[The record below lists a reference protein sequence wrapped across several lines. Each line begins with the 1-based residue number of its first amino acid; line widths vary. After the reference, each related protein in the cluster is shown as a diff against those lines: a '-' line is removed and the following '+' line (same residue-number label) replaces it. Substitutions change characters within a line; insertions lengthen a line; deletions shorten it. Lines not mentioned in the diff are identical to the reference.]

1 VQVKAALSR
10 DGVEVAASSREE
22 LRPAG
27 ITFIAAFRYS
37 NFFYR
42 NGINHSIGAVR
53 LLMRV
58 PGSSVPGD
66 YSLRVEGINDAT
78 GARVFSNSTA
88 LDFSPRFLTIIVQT
102 SRPIYCNGQDGIF

>member
-1 VQVKAALSR
+1 
-10 DGVEVAASSREE
+10 
-22 LRPAG
+22 
-27 ITFIAAFRYS
+27 
-37 NFFYR
+37 
-42 NGINHSIGAVR
+42 
-53 LLMRV
+53 MRV

-102 SRPIYCNGQDGIF
+102 SRPIYCNGQDGIFWILLGDVFCSSGYASDAVRFRVVLLRMDMKPFDEAVTIFMMVREKWVCAIMKI